1 MKPTCNTGCS
11 LFPGRS
17 MIDARLCKP
26 GDEFDE
32 SEVLRMPRGAS
43 PCLSKI
49 IEAKYKLRNGTTGT
63 IQADDANDMK
73 TFEIDSDSNLFVDL
87 NNDFPMKDTELN
99 NPYNW
104 NHSGIKAIYPK
115 SSER

>member
-1 MKPTCNTGCS
+1 MKPNTRCS

-32 SEVLRMPRGAS
+32 SEVLRMPRRAS

-49 IEAKYKLRNGTTGT
+49 IEAKYKLGNGTTGS
-63 IQADDANDMK
+63 IQTDDANDMK
-73 TFEIDSDSNLFVDL
+73 TFEIDSDNSLFVDL
-87 NNDFPMKDTELN
+87 NNDFPTKDTELN
-99 NPYNW
+99 NPYIRD
-104 NHSGIKAIYPK
+104 HSGIKAIYPN
-115 SSER
+115 SSKR